1 MVPSPPLNGRD
12 QKRGGVS
19 RTHFFLEGPK
29 KKRFRAAK
37 EKGPWESLGQIRS
50 PPGAGER
57 CEKAGSSPSRLRRY
71 RAVLSWRVSTTS
83 GRLPQVQKPRRPKWE
98 HICPES
104 RTAAGRNARK
114 QSVPVITVFFGAGDR
129 RTLHDPGQAFFFGVG
144 TVSFSQKRNGPQE
157 NPPNSQSRL
166 FFPASPDAP
175 GAPG

>member
-1 MVPSPPLNGRD
+1 MVCRKPVPGREVPEPISFWRGPKRNGF
-12 QKRGGVS
+12 G
-19 RTHFFLEGPK
+19 LPK
-29 KKRFRAAK
+29 KKARPKPGR
-37 EKGPWESLGQIRS
+37 IS
-50 PPGAGER
+50 PAPGAGER
-57 CEKAGSSPSRLRRY
+57 CEKAGCSTVRLRRY

-83 GRLPQVQKPRRPKWE
+83 GRLPQAQKPRRPQGV

-129 RTLHDPGQAFFFGVG
+129 RTLHDPGQAFFFGPG
-144 TVSFSQKRNGPQE
+144 TISFFGKKEMVPKKTRF
-157 NPPNSQSRL
+157 NSQSQF